1 MGVFMVI
8 KIHRVVKKNGE
19 SIAYTVKIN
28 GRKYPKGNSNFY
40 FPEDKESLTAI
51 SMALYD
57 AGFMSK
63 DIERAIDLGNVSV
76 ISNRKV
82 SIK

>member
-1 MGVFMVI
+1 MIV
-8 KIHRVVKKNGE
+8 KIHRVVKKDNAP
-19 SIAYTVKIN
+19 IAYTVKIN

-40 FPEDKESLTAI
+40 FPEDSDSLTAI

-63 DIERAIDLGNVSV
+63 DIRNAIDLGRVSV